1 MAFPGLL
8 FPPVRI
14 LTRYISG
21 ELVKIFLLCLVS
33 LEAIYGVIDSVEK
46 IKDFLGHHASVSVIA
61 EYFFYR
67 GIEVSFRVLPMAG
80 LLATL
85 LTLGILSKNH
95 ELTAIRAAGISLVRA
110 TKPFLAL
117 GLMISFLELI
127 LNYQIIPHAYQ
138 MTDYIKDV
146 RIDAGRTGSVSFEL
160 DNVWFR
166 HGIHDIYGVRMVKD
180 GGKTLSRVVMYH
192 LDDSFHLRWQIIS
205 RSLGYTRGRWQF
217 RSGRKILFQRDGSLD
232 IQRFRRWPSNLKRR
246 PVDFTFEQTR
256 ITHLSY
262 PELKR
267 YIMLLRNSHLPTQ
280 KFEVTADAMV
290 AFPMASFLMVLMAI
304 PFGIREGRQVG
315 IAKGFGISLMLSMA
329 YWTIYSLGL
338 ALGEG
343 GVLAP
348 WISAW
353 FANMIVFSV
362 SMALFLL
369 LNRS

>member
-1 MAFPGLL
+1 M
-8 FPPVRI
+8 RI
-14 LTRYISG
+14 LTRYIAG
-21 ELVKIFLLCLVS
+21 ELSKIFLLCLVS

-46 IKDFLGHHASVSVIA
+46 IKDFLSHHASLTLMG

-85 LTLGILSKNH
+85 LTLGILSKNQ

-110 TKPFLAL
+110 TKPFLVL
-117 GLMISFLELI
+117 GLLISFLELG
-127 LNYQIIPHAYQ
+127 LNYQTIPYAYQ

-146 RIDAGRTGSVSFEL
+146 RIDAGRNGTPSFEL
-160 DNVWFR
+160 NNVWFR
-166 HGIHDIYGVRMVKD
+166 HGSHDIYGVRLIQN
-180 GGKTLSRVVMYH
+180 GGKTLNDVVMYH
-192 LDDSFHLRWQIIS
+192 LDDRFHLRWQI
-205 RSLGYTRGRWQF
+205 RSHLLEYQNARWEFRGGQ
-217 RSGRKILFQRDGSLD
+217 KILFRPNGSLLVTHFGTLISD
-232 IQRFRRWPSNLKRR
+232 LRRR

-262 PELKR
+262 PELRR
-267 YIMLLRNSHLPTQ
+267 YIMLLRNSRLPTQ

-290 AFPMASFLMVLMAI
+290 AFPMASFLMILMAI

-315 IAKGFGISLMLSMA
+315 IAKGFGISLMLSMS

-343 GVLAP
+343 GVLSP

>member
-1 MAFPGLL
+1 M
-8 FPPVRI
+8 RI
-14 LTRYISG
+14 LTRYITG
-21 ELVKIFLLCLVS
+21 ELFKIFLLCLVS

-46 IKDFLGHHASVSVIA
+46 IKDFLSHHASLA
-61 EYFFYR
+61 LMGEYFFYR

-85 LTLGILSKNH
+85 LTLGILSKNQ

-117 GLMISFLELI
+117 GLLISFLEMG
-127 LNYQIIPHAYQ
+127 LNYQTIPHAYQ

-146 RIDAGRTGSVSFEL
+146 RIDAGRNGALSFEL
-160 DNVWFR
+160 NNVWFR
-166 HGIHDIYGVRMVKD
+166 HGVHDIYGVRLVQNA
-180 GGKTLSRVVMYH
+180 GKTLNGVVMYH
-192 LDDSFHLRWQIIS
+192 LDDQFHLRWQI
-205 RSLGYTRGRWQF
+205 RSPALEYRNAGWQF
-217 RSGRKILFQRDGSLD
+217 RSGQKILFRQDGSLHVTH
-232 IQRFRRWPSNLKRR
+232 FTALMSNLRR
-246 PVDFTFEQTR
+246 KPVDFTFEQTR

-262 PELKR
+262 PELGR

-280 KFEVTADAMV
+280 KFKVTADAMV
-290 AFPMASFLMVLMAI
+290 AFPMASFLMILMAI

-315 IAKGFGISLMLSMA
+315 IAKGFGISLMLSMS

-343 GVLAP
+343 GVLSP

>member
-1 MAFPGLL
+1 M
-8 FPPVRI
+8 RI

-46 IKDFLGHHASVSVIA
+46 IKDFLSHHASIGLIG

-95 ELTAIRAAGISLVRA
+95 ELTAIRAAGISLVKA

-117 GLMISFLELI
+117 GLIISFLEMG
-127 LNYQIIPHAYQ
+127 LNYRIIPHAYQ
-138 MTDYIKDV
+138 MTDYIKDI
-146 RIDAGRTGSVSFEL
+146 RIDAGRSGRVSFEL

-166 HGIHDIYGVRMVKD
+166 HGIHEIYGVRLVKD
-180 GGKTLSRVVMYH
+180 GGKTLSHVVMYH
-192 LDDSFHLRWQIIS
+192 LDDRFHLKWQIRS
-205 RSLGYTRGRWQF
+205 RLLQFQESRWQF
-217 RSGRKILFQRDGSLD
+217 NDGQKIVFGRDGALQ
-232 IQRFRRWPSNLKRR
+232 IRRFVHWPSDLKRN

-262 PELKR
+262 PEVKR
-267 YIMLLRNSHLPTQ
+267 YITLLRNSHLPSE
-280 KFEVTADAMV
+280 KFEVTANAMV
-290 AFPMASFLMVLMAI
+290 AFPMASFLMILMAI

-338 ALGEG
+338 ALGEA
-343 GVLAP
+343 GVLSP

-353 FANMIVFSV
+353 FANLIVFSV